1 MPRSPAHR
9 IRALLRALARALREL
24 GAMHMGM
31 AGFPAAEQRPDTPPL
46 PGTPPPPGH
55 PERLCEPAELT
66 EQERAL
72 ARQLW
77 P

>member
-1 MPRSPAHR
+1 M
-9 IRALLRALARALREL
+9 RALQEL
-24 GAMHMGM
+24 GAMHMGL
-31 AGFPAAEQRPDTPPL
+31 AGVPVAESRRAVPDL

-72 ARQLW
+72 ARLLW